1 MALTGRTV
9 TTVAAMA
16 IALGATALLQGLE
29 QLPSGPSAAT
39 EAPADSGSSG
49 PDLDTL
55 DEGLHVTGPA
65 AEVLD
70 TLEVKGRAPMTGYDR
85 DLFGQAWSD
94 AARVDGARNGC
105 DTRNDVLRRDL
116 TKTTIKPGTNGCVAQ
131 TGTLRSPYTGETV
144 QFERGE
150 DSGKV
155 QIDHVVPLA
164 DVWVKGGQQLS
175 DEELLDVANDPLN
188 LVAVEGSV
196 NASKGAG
203 DAATWRPPARGAWC
217 ENAARQIAVKAKYDL
232 WVTSA
237 EKQAL
242 GEMLK
247 GCSGQQLP
255 AAADIKVPELAIG

>member
-1 MALTGRTV
+1 MEPGMAQTGKTV
-9 TTVAAMA
+9 TALAAMA
-16 IALGATALLQGLE
+16 VALGATAWHQFDLSSMVEPAGAST
-29 QLPSGPSAAT
+29 PAA
-39 EAPADSGSSG
+39 EGAAGSDHGAADV
-49 PDLDTL
+49 
-55 DEGLHVTGPA
+55 VTGPA
-65 AEVLD
+65 AEALGG
-70 TLEVKGRAPMTGYDR
+70 LEVKGRAPMTEYDR
-85 DLFGQAWSD
+85 DRFGQAWSD
-94 AARVDGARNGC
+94 AARVDGSRNGC

-116 TKTTIKPGTNGCVAQ
+116 TKVTIKPGTNGCVVQA
-131 TGTLRSPYTGETV
+131 GTLRSPYTGKTV
-144 QFERGE
+144 PFERGE
-150 DSGKV
+150 DSGEV

-175 DEELLDVANDPLN
+175 DEERLDVANDPLN

-217 ENAARQIAVKAKYDL
+217 ANAARQIAVKAKYDL

-237 EKQAL
+237 EKRAL

-255 AAADIKVPELAIG
+255 AADDVKVPQLATR